1 MAIHFGTAFNF
12 AFYQANKSSQIMINK
27 GLSNV
32 GIFLLNMLSLLPLFI
47 LYRLADAFYVLIFY
61 VFGYRRKVVKENL
74 VNAFPEKTATEIYAI
89 EKRFYK
95 FLASLFIEVIKMK
108 SISKK
113 ELNKRVKFKNT
124 DLVEA
129 YLKNNESVIFC
140 SSHYGNY
147 EWVCMAIG
155 LNFSGEHYPI
165 YKPLSSE
172 TFDNWFLTMRSKFG
186 NQMVAMRQTLRAI
199 QASKNVATMFTFGSD
214 QAPSKDESNYWT
226 MFLNQESS
234 IQLGVEKIARKTNRP
249 VFYLKINHLKRGY
262 YEVDCVPICLN
273 PAETAEFEITEM
285 HTHFLEDMIKEAP
298 AYWLWSHRRWKYKP
312 EQKVQKMAAHQNVM
326 DAMV

>member
-1 MAIHFGTAFNF
+1 
-12 AFYQANKSSQIMINK
+12 MINK
-27 GLSNV
+27 GLSKA
-32 GIFLLNMLSLLPLFI
+32 GIFLLNVLSLLPLFV
-47 LYRLADAFYVLIFY
+47 LYRLADTFYVIIFY

-74 VNAFPEKTATEIYAI
+74 LNAFPEKTVTEIYAI
-89 EKRFYK
+89 EKQFYK

-108 SISKK
+108 SISKR
-113 ELNKRVKFKNT
+113 ELNKRVKFKNA

-129 YLKNNESVIFC
+129 YLKNKESVLFC

-155 LNFSGEHYPI
+155 LNFSGAHFPI

-172 TFDNWFLTMRSKFG
+172 AFDNWFLKMRSKFG
-186 NQMVAMRQTLRAI
+186 NQMVSMRQTLRAI
-199 QASKNVATMFTFGSD
+199 QANKHQPTVFTFGSD

-226 MFLNQESS
+226 TFLNQQSS

-249 VFYLKINHLKRGY
+249 VFYLKINYLKRGY
-262 YEVDCVPICLN
+262 YEVDCVPICLK
-273 PAETAEFEITEM
+273 PSETAEFEITNM
-285 HTHFLEDMIKEAP
+285 HTLFLEDIIREAP

-312 EQKVQKMAAHQNVM
+312 EPKISSIFEKDYNLINELA
-326 DAMV
+326 

>member
-1 MAIHFGTAFNF
+1 
-12 AFYQANKSSQIMINK
+12 MINK
-27 GLSNV
+27 GLSKV

-74 VNAFPEKTATEIYAI
+74 VNAFPEKTTAEIYAI

-155 LNFSGEHYPI
+155 LNFSGGHYPI

-172 TFDNWFLTMRSKFG
+172 VFDNWFLTMRSKFG
-186 NQMVAMRQTLRAI
+186 NNMVSMRQTLRAI
-199 QASKNVATMFTFGSD
+199 QSSKNVATMFTFGSD

-234 IQLGVEKIARKTNRP
+234 IQLGVEKIAKKTNRP

-273 PAETAEFEITEM
+273 PAETTEFEITEM

-312 EQKVQKMAAHQNVM
+312 EQKVQKVVARDQNVM

>member
-1 MAIHFGTAFNF
+1 
-12 AFYQANKSSQIMINK
+12 MINK
-27 GLSNV
+27 GLSKM

-47 LYRLADAFYVLIFY
+47 LYRFADAFYVLIFY

-74 VNAFPEKTATEIYAI
+74 VNAFPGKNTAEIKAI

-95 FLASLFIEVIKMK
+95 FFSSLFIEVIKMK

-129 YLKNNESVIFC
+129 YLKTNESVIFC

-155 LNFSGEHYPI
+155 LNFSGKHYPI

-172 TFDNWFLTMRSKFG
+172 AFDSWFLNMRSKFG
-186 NQMVAMRQTLRAI
+186 NHMVAMRQTLRAI
-199 QASKNVATMFTFGSD
+199 QASKNEATMFTFGSD

-234 IQLGVEKIARKTNRP
+234 IQLGVEKIAKKTNRP

-262 YEVDCVPICLN
+262 YEIDCVPICLN

-312 EQKVQKMAAHQNVM
+312 VPKVSKVTAEDHIIMNTMA
-326 DAMV
+326 

>member
-1 MAIHFGTAFNF
+1 V
-12 AFYQANKSSQIMINK
+12 INK
-27 GLSNV
+27 GLSRV
-32 GIFLLNMLSLLPLFI
+32 GIFLLNMLSLLPLFV
-47 LYRLADAFYVLIFY
+47 LYRLADAFYVVIFY
-61 VFGYRRKVVKENL
+61 IFGYRRKVVQENL
-74 VNAFPEKTATEIYAI
+74 TNAFPEKTLTEIDAI

-108 SISKK
+108 SISKRA
-113 ELNKRVKFKNT
+113 LNKRVKFKNS

-129 YLKNNESVIFC
+129 YLKNNESVLFC

-155 LNFSGEHYPI
+155 LHFSGTHFPI

-172 TFDNWFLTMRSKFG
+172 AFDNWFLKMRSKFG
-186 NQMVAMRQTLRAI
+186 NQMVSMRQTLRAI
-199 QASKNVATMFTFGSD
+199 QANKHQPTMFTFGSD

-226 MFLNQESS
+226 TFLNQESA
-234 IQLGVEKIARKTNRP
+234 IQLGLEKIAKKTNRP
-249 VFYLKINHLKRGY
+249 VFYLKINYLKRGY

-273 PAETAEFEITEM
+273 PSETAEFEITKM
-285 HTHFLEDMIKEAP
+285 HTIFLEDMIKEAP

-312 EQKVQKMAAHQNVM
+312 EPKLSVVVEKDYNMI
-326 DAMV
+326 DEIS